1 MVHWIMDP
9 IILAQELA
17 AVMRV
22 AVRHGLI
29 DAAGFVAARHP
40 SGDGLLITPG
50 SRRAGRFRRLVAE
63 EIVHVRSGDDLP
75 AEGVPAETALAFEA
89 LRIDP
94 GAQTVLYGAPSTM
107 MLLGSVG
114 LDPQPLTHTNAELVH
129 AGISRIVPDSG
140 LAVDSSTARALLNGS
155 ESTPTRHLVGV
166 GVLTVG
172 HTPWEALRRIDALE
186 LMAAMTLTR
195 MRTGLPSRI
204 VSPDDAQS
212 IIRQRP
218 HEDRPSRDPVRYY
231 RSRDLG
237 TEGTSLVDFWPG
249 GRVPA
254 TVEDAR
260 IALSVSSRLL
270 ASEGLVAFFEHISH
284 RAPGHEDRFL
294 MTNAHDFTQMEPG
307 DVGILAMEGDCEPL
321 ESRYPPAPFRWLH
334 RDMLRARA
342 DINAIVH
349 THPIHGRIEALT
361 GPAPIGW
368 HRYVVGTPEHIPTF
382 DEPSLLFDEAHR
394 RVLVGFLADADAAHA
409 IHHGTDFVAADI
421 ETATIR
427 AIHHDRRAREDAR
440 AREIGIPSALPDA
453 GRRDV
458 SRYGPT
464 PADWWDFYASA
475 LGPLTEVDPAP
486 TDLSA

>member
-1 MVHWIMDP
+1 MDP
-9 IILAQELA
+9 IILSQDLA

-22 AVRHGLI
+22 AVRHGLV

-40 SGDGLLITPG
+40 SGEGLLITPG
-50 SRRAGRFRRLVAE
+50 SARAGRFRRLTSD
-63 EIVHVRSGDDLP
+63 EIVHVRSADELP
-75 AEGVPAETALAFEA
+75 AEGVPAETALAFEV
-89 LRIDP
+89 LRVDP
-94 GAQTVLYGAPSTM
+94 GAQSILYGAPSTM

-114 LDPQPLTHTNAELVH
+114 LDPQPLTHTNSELVH
-129 AGISRIVPDSG
+129 AGITRIVPNPG
-140 LAVDSSTARALLNGS
+140 LAVDPSAARALLVGS
-155 ESTPTRHLVGV
+155 ESAPTRHLVGL

-186 LMAAMTLTR
+186 LMAVMTLTR
-195 MRTGLPSRI
+195 MRTGLPSRV
-204 VSPDDAQS
+204 VSADDAQS

-218 HEDRPSRDPVRYY
+218 HEERPSRDPVRYY

-237 TEGTSLVDFWPG
+237 PEGTSLADFWSG

-254 TVEDAR
+254 TVEQAR

-270 ASEGLVAFFEHISH
+270 AAEGLVAFFEHISH
-284 RAPGHEDRFL
+284 RAPGHDDRFL

-307 DVGILAMEGDCEPL
+307 DVGILSMEGDCEPF

-334 RDMLRARA
+334 RDMLRARPDA
-342 DINAIVH
+342 HAIVH

-361 GPAPIGW
+361 GSTPIGW
-368 HRYVVGTPEHIPTF
+368 HRCVVGTPEHIPTF
-382 DEPSLLFDEAHR
+382 DEPSLLFDDAHR
-394 RVLVGFLADADAAHA
+394 RALVGFLADSDVAHA

-427 AIHHDRRAREDAR
+427 AIHHDRRCREDAA
-440 AREIGIPSALPDA
+440 AREIGTPSALPGA
-453 GRRDV
+453 ARRDV
-458 SRYGPT
+458 ALYGPT

-475 LGPLTEVDPAP
+475 LGPLTEVDPP
-486 TDLSA
+486 STELSA